1 MSKFASGELVVAAR
15 AVLAEKRGARPRRG
29 RSRRTC
35 AGLLDLLDLLGRLAP
50 CLPEPELP
58 AVAGGAAKPSAAS
71 WENEAGKCGQD
82 AVLCSASRQLVQW
95 GADPITSPITSMN
108 VRSTGARS
116 EGEGGH
122 GQMRSCDARDRSL
135 VNSRIAASSPRV
147 TIVSLKNLPS
157 SMFAAREAGKTRDSA
172 SRRSNTTDDL
182 SS

>member
-1 MSKFASGELVVAAR
+1 MRQTAPYLQKNGGRAPAGGVVAEPA
-15 AVLAEKRGARPRRG
+15 
-29 RSRRTC
+29 
-35 AGLLDLLDLLGRLAP
+35 AGLLDLLLDLLDLLGRLAP

-82 AVLCSASRQLVQW
+82 AVLCSVSRQLVQW